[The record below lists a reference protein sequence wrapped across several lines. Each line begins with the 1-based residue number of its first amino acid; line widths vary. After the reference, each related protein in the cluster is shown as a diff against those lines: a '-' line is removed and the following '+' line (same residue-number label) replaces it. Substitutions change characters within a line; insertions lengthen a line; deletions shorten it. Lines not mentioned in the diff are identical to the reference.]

1 MDQKRRL
8 EPTEQAEIS
17 LDLLK
22 WEWQTHASKS
32 CPIILN
38 SPIGLDN
45 ICVGMKRMADESV
58 WSKISRQATV
68 GGDLRDWSFGEFTRG
83 ICPGNPCHPG
93 HDSGQKGFNTKC
105 HVSNKG
111 QFIKYDILLCLSR
124 AWRATKVVDR
134 RKFSRVKTN
143 NLISH
148 VTIDESGRWISQGM
162 SRALDVSRAGIMIET
177 AYPLE
182 SGRLSMMTVDMN
194 NNLIEIQGKLIY
206 CRQSDT
212 KMYHSGIN
220 FIGNSDEINQ
230 FVIQIVRVFSN
241 RKNNLYFVHSNNRL
255 STIRS
260 RWFKM
265 QCRVHHW
272 NLRGNYI
279 YQAIMATLPQ
289 YFNEGYSLCRYGH
302 KKLNA
307 IWKNRWLIIWR
318 KSGNLNLQKQTR
330 LFWN

>member
-1 MDQKRRL
+1 M
-8 EPTEQAEIS
+8 
-17 LDLLK
+17 
-22 WEWQTHASKS
+22 
-32 CPIILN
+32 
-38 SPIGLDN
+38 
-45 ICVGMKRMADESV
+45 
-58 WSKISRQATV
+58 
-68 GGDLRDWSFGEFTRG
+68 
-83 ICPGNPCHPG
+83 
-93 HDSGQKGFNTKC
+93 
-105 HVSNKG
+105 
-111 QFIKYDILLCLSR
+111 LCFSR

-260 RWFKM
+260 R
-265 QCRVHHW
+265 
-272 NLRGNYI
+272 
-279 YQAIMATLPQ
+279 
-289 YFNEGYSLCRYGH
+289 
-302 KKLNA
+302 
-307 IWKNRWLIIWR
+307 
-318 KSGNLNLQKQTR
+318 
-330 LFWN
+330 